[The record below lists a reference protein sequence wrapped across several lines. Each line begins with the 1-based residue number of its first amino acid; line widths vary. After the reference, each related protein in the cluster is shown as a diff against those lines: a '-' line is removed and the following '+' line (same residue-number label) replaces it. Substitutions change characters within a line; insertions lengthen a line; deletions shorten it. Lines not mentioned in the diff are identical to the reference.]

1 MDDIYTLLNKID
13 TQLGTRYKSNYF
25 IDDNKNKYMILNNR
39 NSMYNS
45 NINYSLNK
53 PIDNFIIKD
62 NNSINNNSYYYPNN
76 NINLS
81 QFDKISNG
89 NKEYYD
95 SSNLI
100 YDQRNEMINSIEK
113 GNQKNSDN
121 VIEEMNASIIG
132 MQNDL
137 ETLKKKNSNVDRIN
151 DDLDDINKKISKYQS
166 NIKYLE
172 NEEKNTENALN
183 SILADKK
190 KEDESIT
197 NIHNELEGKFMD
209 LKKKLNLIKN
219 DQDKTGEQ
227 LRISMVDNNYD
238 ESISILNNNINKF
251 MVESQLNS
259 QDALKNFCDKIE
271 EQDNAKKDKLM
282 EINENIKN
290 LQQEL
295 DIINKNLS
303 PVTDIPQMKENIQEL
318 DNQINNITNK
328 VEQISENTQIIKKA
342 DYENNINMQDF
353 GDKYNEILKEQLKE
367 INFIKKNYTY
377 KEDLNDIN
385 NKLFEIENDLK
396 KLNEEDDGKDND
408 NKNITKENL
417 INININKDSNMISK
431 NEFNEEIMKK
441 DNEYNNMKSNIDNK
455 IKKIINNYQ
464 LLENQFNELNE
475 QDANI
480 QSSYNLILNKIDE
493 QINENKNNISDL
505 NNDNQNIIKI
515 FGQIQ
520 RNFKTIESETEKI
533 KSIEKTEIDNKTQI
547 EDINNQIMK
556 LENMLNEN
564 ENKGSLNMLDSQIK
578 ARNDGAYENEENQ
591 NSNLLSKIN
600 ELNERKNNN
609 MEYLQNKL
617 NEFRNEQMKINK
629 ENIEQIEQLNK
640 KLNEENKGNELNS
653 NSLID
658 IEEIDNDNDNDKD
671 NMDKNNELEDKLNK
685 FQEKITLLKTYLEK
699 LYEVEDKNR
708 KDAEEQFNQ
717 INIWINNFSSNINGK
732 MDKLKNYVALNLK
745 NLTQS
750 LNDNDNDKSSN

>member
-25 IDDNKNKYMILNNR
+25 IDDNKDNDMILNNR

-100 YDQRNEMINSIEK
+100 YDQRNEIINSIDK

-121 VIEEMNASIIG
+121 AIEELNASIIG

-183 SILADKK
+183 SILTDKK

-290 LQQEL
+290 LEQEI
-295 DIINKNLS
+295 DIINQNLN
-303 PVTDIPQMKENIQEL
+303 PLTDIPQMKENIQEL
-318 DNQINNITNK
+318 DNQINNMTNK

-342 DYENNINMQDF
+342 DNDNNINMQDF

-396 KLNEEDDGKDND
+396 KLNVKDDGKDND
-408 NKNITKENL
+408 NKNIERENL

-441 DNEYNNMKSNIDNK
+441 DNEYNNMKNNIDNK

>member
-1 MDDIYTLLNKID
+1 MDDIFTLLNKID

-25 IDDNKNKYMILNNR
+25 IDDNKNNDMILNNR

-290 LQQEL
+290 LEQEI
-295 DIINKNLS
+295 DIINQNLN
-303 PVTDIPQMKENIQEL
+303 PLTDIPQMKENIQEL
-318 DNQINNITNK
+318 DNQINNMTNK

-342 DYENNINMQDF
+342 DNDNNINMQDF

-396 KLNEEDDGKDND
+396 KLNVKDDGKDND
-408 NKNITKENL
+408 NKNIERENL

-441 DNEYNNMKSNIDNK
+441 DNEYNNMKNNIDNK